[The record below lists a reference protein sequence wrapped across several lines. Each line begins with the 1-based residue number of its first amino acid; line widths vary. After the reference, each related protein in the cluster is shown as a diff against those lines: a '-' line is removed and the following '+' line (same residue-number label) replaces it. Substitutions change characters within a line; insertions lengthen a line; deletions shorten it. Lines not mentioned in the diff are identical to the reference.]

1 MALTTTTGAEV
12 IRPVVKSGFTEAVYR
27 NNSLIPIFLAAQGG
41 SPTPSG
47 GDTSRRWKINSAGN
61 DSVATFSEGDSAP
74 TSGEQA
80 WVSAAVD
87 YTHFWGMVEI
97 TGHARAALRSNY
109 VDAVSEE
116 FALAQKDMT
125 DLITTAY
132 ITELATAVDS
142 TTAYAGIT
150 RGSAAY
156 FESAE
161 TAVSGLLAETDL
173 EDLIETLM
181 DNDRGAMAGGLQWF
195 MPMNQATNV
204 YRLTGGPATQFIGD
218 ADKAPGFLRQSF
230 AGLPINAL
238 GDMTDTVVYLL
249 DLSMGKWE
257 VVEHQAFDLI
267 DQGRSGDADLFM
279 ITYRGQLVCTDPK
292 LQGKL
297 TGVTA

>member
-1 MALTTTTGAEV
+1 MALTTTATEV
-12 IRPVVKSGFTEAVYR
+12 IRPVVRAGFTEAVYR
-27 NNSLIPIFLAAQGG
+27 NNQLIPIFLGSQGG
-41 SPTPSG
+41 GPIDSG
-47 GDTSRRWKINSAGN
+47 GDTARRWKINSAGN
-61 DSVATFSEGDSAP
+61 DSVATYSEGDAAP
-74 TSGEQA
+74 SSGEQT
-80 WVSAAVD
+80 WVSAAVS

-116 FALAQKDMT
+116 FALAQKDMV
-125 DLITTAY
+125 DLITTTY

-150 RGSAAY
+150 RGSASY

-173 EDLIETLM
+173 EDLMETLM
-181 DNDRGAMAGGLQWF
+181 DNDVGAMPGGMQWF
-195 MPMNQATNV
+195 MPFNQATNI

-218 ADKAPGFLRQSF
+218 ADKAPGFLGQSF
-230 AGLPINAL
+230 AGRPMHSI
-238 GDMTDTVVYLL
+238 GDMTDTVIYLL

-257 VVEHQAFDLI
+257 VVEHQGFDLI
-267 DQGRSGDADLFM
+267 DQGRSGDADLYM

-292 LQGKL
+292 TQGKL